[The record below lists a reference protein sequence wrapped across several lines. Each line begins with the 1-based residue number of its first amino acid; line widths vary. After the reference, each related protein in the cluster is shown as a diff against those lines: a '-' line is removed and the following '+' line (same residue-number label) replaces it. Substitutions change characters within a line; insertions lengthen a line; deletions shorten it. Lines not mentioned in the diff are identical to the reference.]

1 MHFFICLQDYLPSKK
16 SAVLVNDFDDVK
28 DLAELIQY
36 LDKNDTAY
44 EEYLHFKERNGITN
58 TFLTNELN
66 NREWSKYDDLKRP
79 YWSFFSGFECYIC
92 EQIHENIDAINS
104 GKRIHTKIAK
114 LEHYGCPPPKRFN
127 SKGKYIIDDPRYSH
141 HWYEGKYR
149 AKAFRYFYDNS
160 LNFTENSITEL
171 SQSLR
176 KEYNENR

>member
-1 MHFFICLQDYLPSKK
+1 VVGNHSVPILLFLYVFSFQNLLLCLQDYLPSKK

-92 EQIHENIDAINS
+92 ERIHENIDAINS

-127 SKGKYIIDDPRYSH
+127 NSSYAVSFLSRYWISSARSLTSSKSFTRTADFLLGK
-141 HWYEGKYR
+141 
-149 AKAFRYFYDNS
+149 
-160 LNFTENSITEL
+160 
-171 SQSLR
+171 
-176 KEYNENR
+176 